1 MRLGQDRRRTPI
13 FCRMQRSNLPACL
26 PCFLH
31 CADLRRS
38 LPCRSYPRL
47 PAHDAMKTLKG
58 TVTSAKMQNT
68 VTVEVTR
75 YVTHP
80 LYQKRFPVSKKFLA
94 DTNNQ
99 TVKEWDAVLIG
110 ECRPLSKRKH
120 FKVLEILQSGLVKE
134 GSLEEELKLASGKD
148 KSSVSPS

>member
-1 MRLGQDRRRTPI
+1 
-13 FCRMQRSNLPACL
+13 
-26 PCFLH
+26 
-31 CADLRRS
+31 
-38 LPCRSYPRL
+38 
-47 PAHDAMKTLKG
+47 MKTLKG

-94 DTNNQ
+94 DTNGQ
-99 TVKEWDAVLIG
+99 TAKEGDVVLIG

-120 FKVLEILQSGLVKE
+120 FKVIEVLVSGLAKE
-134 GSLEEELKLASGKD
+134 GSLEEELKLASGKA
-148 KSSVSPS
+148 KSSASSS

>member
-1 MRLGQDRRRTPI
+1 
-13 FCRMQRSNLPACL
+13 
-26 PCFLH
+26 
-31 CADLRRS
+31 
-38 LPCRSYPRL
+38 
-47 PAHDAMKTLKG
+47 MKTLKG

-94 DTNNQ
+94 DTNDK
-99 TVKEWDAVLIG
+99 TVKEGDAVLIG